1 MAREVIVRETIE
13 SHLAGWDAAYIQ
25 GDAYGYLGHRVP
37 DETGEYDRNL
47 QFYLSFMNM
56 TEVLESKTII
66 QEFALEAA
74 EARVTIRVDE
84 KLVIRF
90 HNVVRFKSF
99 VSWLARF
106 VFVSYE
112 IRRLVWLETLEG
124 WLCKSDDTVSSRV
137 RVRRNG

>member
-1 MAREVIVRETIE
+1 MAREVVVRQTIE
-13 SHLAGWDAAYIQ
+13 NHLAGWDAAYIQ

-47 QFYLSFMNM
+47 RFYLSFMNM

-99 VSWLARF
+99 VTWLARF

-112 IRRLVWLETLEG
+112 IRRLVWLETSEG

>member
-47 QFYLSFMNM
+47 RFYLSFMNM

-99 VSWLARF
+99 VTWLARF

>member
-47 QFYLSFMNM
+47 RFYLSFMNM

>member
-47 QFYLSFMNM
+47 RFYLSFMNM

-112 IRRLVWLETLEG
+112 IRRLVWLETSEG

>member
-47 QFYLSFMNM
+47 RFYLSFMNM

-99 VSWLARF
+99 VTWLARF

-112 IRRLVWLETLEG
+112 IRRLVWLETSEG